1 MTWEPQIKQ
10 DNDQPG
16 PGCLGAGGPFQNL
29 ANLNLDSRARKQTGL
44 SMFDKENL
52 NWSRGGQMSFSHES
66 LGSGGSGASSYPAWS
81 DTETFSSGHYE
92 EGNSLI
98 GSDLLSDITWG
109 GSEERLRLRQESGR
123 TAGSCESCSSYGDS
137 GPDLLDSLI
146 QESQEEELGSKWSSS
161 LQSPLIIGNKTRAAI
176 WKSGSQQSQAW
187 SNTELDAKNWPEL
200 GGGETRQWREN
211 ININDKICGA
221 GGPERGPGHTTELS
235 WAERANLGRSGWGQ
249 KVENDFKNLSKQP
262 GPAGPAGPL
271 PNLLDLMALLDIQEG
286 GIPTVPPPGFQQHPK
301 KHFSGGLSQLGQQQ
315 QHGNLNFDP
324 SQLLNFNNELPPPK
338 FPPVNLTV
346 PPPPHPATPGLPS
359 CPPFLP
365 PLPPSLLQTMFPPPP
380 LSRPPRPRSGP
391 SVELHLRL
399 EESYEQ
405 FRSLEKERKKTEAS
419 LARQNPGK
427 KISSSNSL
435 PIPRLPPNPTRVDK
449 LVIDSLREH
458 ARVVTLLA
466 KMEKL
471 RGFPL
476 SPGVHTSLTKWLDW
490 VLIVQDR
497 RRKEMLGLM
506 VAGPGKEEDVVALA
520 EGLARLSLAA
530 RETR

>member
-16 PGCLGAGGPFQNL
+16 PPGCLGPGGPFQNL
-29 ANLNLDSRARKQTGL
+29 ANLNLDSRARKQTCL
-44 SMFDKENL
+44 SMLDKENL

-66 LGSGGSGASSYPAWS
+66 LGSGGSGGSGGSSYPAWS
-81 DTETFSSGHYE
+81 DTDTFSSGHYE

-109 GSEERLRLRQESGR
+109 GSEERLRQESGR
-123 TAGSCESCSSYGDS
+123 TAGSCETSSSYGES
-137 GPDLLDSLI
+137 GGGPDLLDSLI
-146 QESQEEELGSKWSSS
+146 QESQEEELGSKWTNS
-161 LQSPLIIGNKTRAAI
+161 LQSPLIIGSKTRAAI
-176 WKSGSQQSQAW
+176 WKSGSQQSQTW

-200 GGGETRQWREN
+200 GGGGETRQWQEN

-221 GGPERGPGHTTELS
+221 GGAGGDSKELS

-249 KVENDFKNLSKQP
+249 KVENDFKNLSNP
-262 GPAGPAGPL
+262 PGPL

-286 GIPTVPPPGFQQHPK
+286 GIPTVPPPGFGQHPK
-301 KHFSGGLSQLGQQQ
+301 KHFSGGLSQLG
-315 QHGNLNFDP
+315 HHASLNFD
-324 SQLLNFNNELPPPK
+324 FTNELPPPS

-346 PPPPHPATPGLPS
+346 PPPPPPATPGLPP
-359 CPPFLP
+359 PPFLP
-365 PLPPSLLQTMFPPPP
+365 PLPPLLQTMFPPPP
-380 LSRPPRPRSGP
+380 LSRLPRPRSGP

-405 FRSLEKERKKTEAS
+405 FRQLEKERKKTEAS

-427 KISSSNSL
+427 KISSSNNL

-476 SPGVHTSLTKWLDW
+476 TPGVHTTLTKWLDW

-506 VAGPGKEEDVVALA
+506 DPVRVMAAGPGKEEDVLALA
-520 EGLARLSLAA
+520 DGLARLSLAA

>member
-1 MTWEPQIKQ
+1 MTWEPQHIQ
-10 DNDQPG
+10 EIQENDQPAAFLSSHLTD
-16 PGCLGAGGPFQNL
+16 CLGGGGSPFQNL

-52 NWSRGGQMSFSHES
+52 NCWSGGGSLSFSHES
-66 LGSGGSGASSYPAWS
+66 LGSGSGSSSQYPAWS
-81 DTETFSSGHYE
+81 DTDTFSSGHYE
-92 EGNSLI
+92 EGNCLL
-98 GSDLLSDITWG
+98 GSELLSDINSMLG
-109 GSEERLRLRQESGR
+109 SVEGSEERLRQESGSGR
-123 TAGSCESCSSYGDS
+123 SRASCETSSSFSDS

-146 QESQEEELGSKWSSS
+146 QESQEEELGSKWSNIN
-161 LQSPLIIGNKTRAAI
+161 LQSPLMLGGNKTRASI
-176 WKSGSQQSQAW
+176 WKSPAQQSKTWA
-187 SNTELDAKNWPEL
+187 NTELDTKNWPEL
-200 GGGETRQWREN
+200 GGETRQWQEN
-211 ININDKICGA
+211 ININDKICEDTRSASGM
-221 GGPERGPGHTTELS
+221 S

-249 KVENDFKNLSKQP
+249 KVENDFKTLSS
-262 GPAGPAGPL
+262 PL
-271 PNLLDLMALLDIQEG
+271 PNLLDLMAMLDMQDG
-286 GIPTVPPPGFQQHPK
+286 SVPTVPPPGFQSHK
-301 KHFSGGLSQLGQQQ
+301 KHYSGPGQVNIN
-315 QHGNLNFDP
+315 HLMSFT
-324 SQLLNFNNELPPPK
+324 NEMPPPK
-338 FPPVNLTV
+338 FPPINLAV
-346 PPPPHPATPGLPS
+346 PPPNHPSPLPP
-359 CPPFLP
+359 PPFLP
-365 PLPPSLLQTMFPPPP
+365 PLPLLPPMFPPPP

-427 KISSSNSL
+427 KISSSNTL

-476 SPGVHTSLTKWLDW
+476 TPGVHTTLTKWLDC
-490 VLIVQDR
+490 VLVVQER
-497 RRKEMLGLM
+497 RRKEMISLM
-506 VAGPGKEEDVVALA
+506 EPVLVRSLPAGVSKDEDVLALA
-520 EGLARLSLAA
+520 EGLAALSLAT